1 MPLLLAKL
9 PSEDAQQRLLDVLA
23 TAEVARESGVFIYVI
38 EDDGR
43 HRRVLVGEPR

>member
-9 PSEDAQQRLLDVLA
+9 PDEDAQQRLLDGVPLP
-23 TAEVARESGVFIYVI
+23 EVARESGVFVYVI

-43 HRRVLVGEPR
+43 HRQVLGGDPQ